1 MPVGLM
7 FFDQKMRSPIV
18 CHDTQNND
26 SGHKDPQY
34 NDICPKKKYEKQH
47 NIMLGGILFS
57 DIT

>member
-1 MPVGLM
+1 MPVDLM
-7 FFDQKMRSPIV
+7 FFDQKMWNPIV

-26 SGHKDPQY
+26 SEHKDPQY
-34 NDICPKKKYEKQH
+34 NNIYLNKKEKQR